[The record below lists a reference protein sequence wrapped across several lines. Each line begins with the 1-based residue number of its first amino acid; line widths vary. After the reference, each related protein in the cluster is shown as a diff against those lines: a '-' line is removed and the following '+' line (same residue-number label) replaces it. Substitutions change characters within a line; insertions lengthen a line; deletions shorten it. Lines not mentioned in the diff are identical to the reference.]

1 MACGWHDSPGGS
13 KWIAREET
21 QLLDVLHNTYLPTYT
36 HPPYMCDSDMNV
48 AIRSSRRRSS
58 RRGRGSG
65 DELEGQ
71 RKCSMLDIAS

>member
-1 MACGWHDSPGGS
+1 MFCTTP
-13 KWIAREET
+13 
-21 QLLDVLHNTYLPTYT
+21 TYLHT

-48 AIRSSRRRSS
+48 AIRSSS
-58 RRGRGSG
+58 RRGRGRG